1 MQCVLQT
8 SLAPCDIM
16 GMAPA
21 QAYVRFASTDDA
33 QRAVAL
39 DCAIFSERFGQRY
52 VHVYALAAA
61 DAADLQAT
69 ALASAEFEASLQV
82 HKWLA
87 CHARALRSEAR
98 GMTKE

>member
-1 MQCVLQT
+1 
-8 SLAPCDIM
+8 
-16 GMAPA
+16 
-21 QAYVRFASTDDA
+21 VRFASTDDA

-52 VHVYALAAA
+52 VHVYALAGS

-82 HKWLA
+82 QFAA
-87 CHARALRSEAR
+87 CPPFVVQR
-98 GMTKE
+98 GPLSTQNA

>member
-1 MQCVLQT
+1 M
-8 SLAPCDIM
+8 
-16 GMAPA
+16 
-21 QAYVRFASTDDA
+21 RFASTGDA

-82 HKWLA
+82 
-87 CHARALRSEAR
+87 
-98 GMTKE
+98 